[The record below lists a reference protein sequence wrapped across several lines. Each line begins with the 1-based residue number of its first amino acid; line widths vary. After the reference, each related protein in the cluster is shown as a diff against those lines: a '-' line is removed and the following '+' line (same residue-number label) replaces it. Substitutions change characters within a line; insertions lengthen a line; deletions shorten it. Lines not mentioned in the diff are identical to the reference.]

1 MKEDFLHFLWLFQY
15 FDKTNLLTTHG
26 ETLDILRVGTPN
38 DSSGADFSLSKLHIG
53 GVEWAGDVEIHLK
66 SSDWNAHQHQH
77 DQAYNNVI
85 LHVVWQNDTPV
96 LRADGTPMPTLELK
110 ERTNL
115 KWLHQYQI
123 LLNNKEVIPCANQ
136 FTEVSTIQKL
146 SMLDRALI
154 KRLENKAF
162 LLRALLVKNQQD
174 WEETTYQ
181 VLAKNFGFKVNS
193 EPFLRLSQGLPLKV
207 LLKHQDDVRQLEAL
221 LLGQAG
227 LLWGKP
233 QARQENGL
241 ADEVYIQHLQ
251 KEHRFLSHKYRLEDA
266 QLSYDQWKFMRLR
279 PANFPTVRL
288 TQFAALI
295 HQHQSLF
302 SLFFNHDYKSLTKKL
317 RINQSDYWQTHYTVG
332 KATDKKVPGLGKSSI
347 ENIIINTVVPLLV
360 LYAKEKAQEEYL
372 ERATGFLENIKAED
386 NRILRIWEGLGLKVK
401 NAFDS
406 QALIELYN
414 NYCVPKKCLNCS
426 IGISLIKKADTNG

>member
-15 FDKTNLLTTHG
+15 FDKTDLRTTQGELLT
-26 ETLDILRVGTPN
+26 IKQVGTPN
-38 DSSGADFSLSKLHIG
+38 TSSGADFSLSKLDIN
-53 GVEWAGDVEIHLK
+53 GVDWAGDVEIHMK
-66 SSDWNAHQHQH
+66 SSDWNAHQHQ
-77 DQAYNNVI
+77 QNAAYNNVI
-85 LHVVWQNDTPV
+85 LHVVWEDDAPA
-96 LRADGTPMPTLELK
+96 LRADGTPMPTLELRD
-110 ERTNL
+110 RTNM
-115 KWLHQYQI
+115 KWLHQYQV
-123 LLNNKEVIPCANQ
+123 LLSNKEVIPCAGQ
-136 FTEVSTIQKL
+136 FAEVGSIQKL
-146 SMLDRALI
+146 SMLDKALI

-162 LLRALLVKNQQD
+162 LLRTLLIKNQQD

-207 LLKHQDDVRQLEAL
+207 LLKHRDDLTQLEAL

-233 QARQENGL
+233 QSNENNSL
-241 ADEVYIQHLQ
+241 EQDQYIQHLQ
-251 KEHRFLSHKYRLEDA
+251 KEYRFLSHKYRLEDF

-288 TQFAALI
+288 VQFAALI

-302 SLFFNHDYKSLTKKL
+302 SLFFNHDYKTLTKKL
-317 RINQSDYWQTHYTVG
+317 QVSQSDYWQTHYTVG
-332 KATDKKVPGLGKSSI
+332 KSTNKKVPGLGKSSL
-347 ENIIINTVVPLLV
+347 ENIVINTVVPLLV
-360 LYAKEKAQEEYL
+360 LYAKEKGQDQYL
-372 ERATGFLENIKAED
+372 ERATEFLENIKAED

-414 NYCVPKKCLNCS
+414 NYCTPKKCLNCT
-426 IGISLIKKADTNG
+426 IGISIIKKA